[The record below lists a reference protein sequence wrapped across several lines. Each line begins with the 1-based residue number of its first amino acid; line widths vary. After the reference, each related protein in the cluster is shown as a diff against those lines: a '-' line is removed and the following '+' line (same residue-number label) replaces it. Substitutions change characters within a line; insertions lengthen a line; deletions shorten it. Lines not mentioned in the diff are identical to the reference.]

1 MATGGISE
9 RNTPKTIRRTTNAN
23 SLAHLS
29 GCSSVALWL
38 VIGVVGTYILYGL
51 LIWLT
56 STTPISALR

>member
-1 MATGGISE
+1 MTTDGPQE
-9 RNTPKTIRRTTNAN
+9 RHTQAKLQRTPHPN

-38 VIGVVGTYILYGL
+38 VVGIVGTYILYGVL
-51 LIWLT
+51 VWLT